1 MRYSFEFKL
10 ECVHQYKKDGSY
22 PPTPNRVKQSTFRGK
37 IRNWSRLYDR
47 HGANILKHSHE
58 NKKWKPEEK
67 LVLINQYKS
76 GKSLTSVS
84 INAGIDSGQLYS
96 WIRKY
101 EKLGYNGLVESK
113 KGRPCRNPDMSKKII
128 KQREL
133 TESELEELIRLRE
146 RCAYLEAESEVIKK
160 SIALRKEKEAAQL
173 KAKKQRSSKNLE
185 KKGTN

>member
-76 GKSLTSVS
+76 GKSLTSVDNVNVKLTKNVNYRFTTFVNLDLCGES
-84 INAGIDSGQLYS
+84 IKMSFVLY
-96 WIRKY
+96 
-101 EKLGYNGLVESK
+101 E
-113 KGRPCRNPDMSKKII
+113 RP
-128 KQREL
+128 
-133 TESELEELIRLRE
+133 
-146 RCAYLEAESEVIKK
+146 VIFT
-160 SIALRKEKEAAQL
+160 I
-173 KAKKQRSSKNLE
+173 
-185 KKGTN
+185 